1 MEADKVKK
9 LIEIAGCIKQTSA
22 VKELERIL
30 ARKEN
35 KDSDIVVPIIGEF
48 SSGKTTLINAL
59 TDSKILETATLPT
72 TATIF
77 EIHFGSDNLQ
87 ASYLNQAGELL
98 SIEDASNL
106 SNEKFKDA
114 VVVNLYDTSTKVS
127 KNTVLVDTPGL
138 SSPVAE
144 HKQTLMNFLPMADA
158 IILAVDINA
167 QITRSLTDFID
178 TMKLSN
184 RPIFLVITKCDTK
197 TEADVKATKKYI
209 SENCKI
215 ELDKVACVS
224 ATNDNLNE
232 LYAILETI
240 QKDKNKIVE
249 KADNLRLKNIANG
262 LIKDIDELLASA
274 SSDKDLENSI
284 KSKESELR
292 NISAMIRKIVE
303 DTKMEIEDASR
314 DVSRKF
320 EDQIFMK
327 LDTLV
332 AGGGNYDAQA
342 VSCINGTASLLQ
354 SELQNKIVSIIR
366 NTTKNGKY
374 AETFQIASLDN
385 IDFSQFSVN
394 NLSYDLS
401 LDTAGHEYDKWIA
414 GGVKIAAVAGAIYA
428 AGALLASAGA
438 AGAGTAAAGAEAAGA
453 TAAGTGTA
461 TAATA
466 LSVADT
472 ATDVASVAVAGK
484 AIKKMNKMEKMAKA
498 AKTTTELK
506 TTYDTVAK
514 NTGVNSGI
522 VESLVGFATESFVG
536 KPARRRAIHQYLDNS
551 LIPQFN
557 SRMQDFVGQ
566 VVIYV
571 TNTIN
576 REVEES
582 TLAQKQALEELKTQS
597 AEAHNQYEQT
607 VKTLKGYK
615 KELSTI

>member
-1 MEADKVKK
+1 MEADKIKK
-9 LIEIAGCIKQTSA
+9 LIDIAGSIKQLSA
-22 VKELERIL
+22 AKELERIL

-77 EIHFGSDNLQ
+77 EIHFGSDSLQ

-98 SIEDASNL
+98 SIEDTSNL

-127 KNTVLVDTPGL
+127 KNTILVDTPGL

-158 IILAVDINA
+158 ILLAVDINA
-167 QITRSLTDFID
+167 QVTRSLTDFID

-197 TEADVKATKKYI
+197 TEDDVKSTKKYI
-209 SENCKI
+209 SENYKI

-224 ATNDNLNE
+224 ATDDNLNG
-232 LYAILETI
+232 LYAIFETI
-240 QKDKNKIVE
+240 QKDKNNIVE
-249 KADNLRLKNIANG
+249 NADNLRLKNIANG
-262 LIKDIDELLASA
+262 LIKNIDELLASA
-274 SSDKDLENSI
+274 SSDNDLENSI

-292 NISAMIRKIVE
+292 NISSMIRRIVE

-314 DVSRKF
+314 DISRKF
-320 EDQIFMK
+320 EDQILMK

-332 AGGGNYDAQA
+332 AGGGNYDVQA

-354 SELQNKIVSIIR
+354 SELQNKIISIIQ

-374 AETFQIASLDN
+374 AEKFQITSLDN

-401 LDTAGHEYDKWIA
+401 LDTAGHEYDRYIA
-414 GGVKIAAVAGAIYA
+414 GGVKIAAVVGAIYA
-428 AGALLASAGA
+428 AGALLA
-438 AGAGTAAAGAEAAGA
+438 GAGTAAAGTTAA
-453 TAAGTGTA
+453 AAGTGAATA
-461 TAATA
+461 GTAATA

-498 AKTTTELK
+498 AQTTTEMK
-506 TTYDTVAK
+506 TIYDTVAK
-514 NTGVNSGI
+514 NTNVNNGM
-522 VESLVGFATESFVG
+522 VESLVGLATESLKG
-536 KPARRRAIHQYLDNS
+536 KPARKRAIHQYLNNS
-551 LIPQFN
+551 LVPQFN

-566 VVIYV
+566 VVNYV
-571 TNTIN
+571 TISIN

-597 AEAHNQYEQT
+597 VEAHNQYEQK
-607 VKTLKGYK
+607 VKALRDYK